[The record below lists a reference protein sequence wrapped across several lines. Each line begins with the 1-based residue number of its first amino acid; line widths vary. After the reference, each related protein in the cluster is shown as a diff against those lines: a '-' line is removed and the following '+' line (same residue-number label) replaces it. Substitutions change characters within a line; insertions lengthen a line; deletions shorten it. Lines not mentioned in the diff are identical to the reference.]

1 MQCGLC
7 HPGTESHLDGAN
19 RDGAAMC
26 NTEKSLSWLEEHSLG
41 IYLGYVLFWYRYQ
54 LKNA

>member
-1 MQCGLC
+1 VQCGLC